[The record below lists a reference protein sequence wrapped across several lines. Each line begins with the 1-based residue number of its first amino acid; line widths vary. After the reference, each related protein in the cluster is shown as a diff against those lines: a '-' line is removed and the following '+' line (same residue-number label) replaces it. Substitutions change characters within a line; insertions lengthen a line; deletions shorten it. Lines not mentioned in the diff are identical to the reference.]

1 MIVSMT
7 GFGDAAAERDGTHYS
22 VEIRSLN
29 NRFFKPI
36 IKLPDHVSGLE
47 PELETMLREKLGRG
61 SITFILKMRSENA
74 EAAYHINVPA
84 LQAYLRQLETVKGGL
99 ERFEV
104 KIDLASLVQLPG
116 VCQEPR
122 DDTDE
127 IETHGSEIRALTR
140 KAIDKLD
147 AMRRREGEALFN
159 ELMRHIQLIGEN
171 LRQIAARAPL
181 VVEDYHRRLLQRINQ
196 MLKGV
201 ELTANESDV
210 IKEVAIFAERADIAE
225 EIQRLTSHLDAF
237 EQSCRSGEHAGRKLD
252 FIAQEML
259 REANTI
265 ASKANDAPIAR
276 HIVEIK
282 GAIDRLKEQVQNVE

>member
-7 GFGDAAAERDGTHYS
+7 GFGDATTEADGTHYA

-36 IKLPDHVSGLE
+36 IKLPENVSGLE
-47 PELETMLREKLGRG
+47 PELESMLREALGRG
-61 SITFILKMRSENA
+61 SITFILKMRSDSA
-74 EAAYHINVPA
+74 EAAYHINTQA
-84 LQAYLRQLETVKGGL
+84 LKAYLKQLQDVKGL
-99 ERFEV
+99 DHLV
-104 KIDLASLVQLPG
+104 QIDLAALVQLPG

-122 DDTDE
+122 DETDE
-127 IETHGSEIRALTR
+127 IARHGPVVRNLSKRA
-140 KAIDKLD
+140 IEKLD

-159 ELMRHIQLIGEN
+159 DLMKHAKLIASN
-171 LRQIAARAPL
+171 LRSIEGRAPF
-181 VVEDYHRRLLQRINQ
+181 VIDDYHKRLSQRVNQLMAKAELQVNQ
-196 MLKGV
+196 ADL
-201 ELTANESDV
+201 
-210 IKEVAIFAERADIAE
+210 IKEVAVFAERADISE
-225 EIQRLTSHLDAF
+225 EIQRLTTHLDAF
-237 EQSCRSGEHAGRKLD
+237 EQSCRTGEHAGRKLD

-265 ASKANDAPIAR
+265 ASKANDAQIAK

>member
-7 GFGDAAAERDGTHYS
+7 GFGDASAESGGTHYA

-29 NRFFKPI
+29 NRFFKPV
-36 IKLPDHVSGLE
+36 IKLPDTLSGLE
-47 PELETMLREKLGRG
+47 PELESMLREQLGRG
-61 SITFILKMRSENA
+61 SITYILKMRSESA

-84 LQAYLRQLETVKGGL
+84 LQAYLKQLQAVAGL
-99 ERFEV
+99 DKFV
-104 KIDLASLVQLPG
+104 QIDLAGLVQLPG

-122 DDTDE
+122 DETDE
-127 IETHGSEIRALTR
+127 IERHGPLVRQLTK

-147 AMRRREGEALFN
+147 AMRRREGETLFG
-159 ELMRHIQLIGEN
+159 ELMKHTALIAEN
-171 LRQIAARAPL
+171 LKGIEKRAPL
-181 VVEDYHRRLLQRINQ
+181 VIEDYQKRLTQRINQ
-196 MLKGV
+196 LLLKA
-201 ELTANESDV
+201 ELQVNTADLV
-210 IKEVAIFAERADIAE
+210 KEVAVFAERADIAE
-225 EIQRLTSHLDAF
+225 EIQRLTSHLESF
-237 EQSCRSGEHAGRKLD
+237 EQSCQTGEHAGRKLD

-265 ASKANDAPIAR
+265 ASKANDGAIAR